1 VHEEEGMVVWYISV
15 GRLCYAL
22 PSPRA
27 GMSWPVL
34 SLKVLFAM
42 VRVLGVVL
50 LGVMWMEGWW

>member
-1 VHEEEGMVVWYISV
+1 MFLMAVSVVLCARKGV
-15 GRLCYAL
+15 GYAL